1 MSATLTESPTR
12 TVMVPTGSSTSHAH
26 GGNSPLLFFV
36 ALGFGVVFT
45 NLWII
50 VGVKYCFRYN
60 ARQRARAN
68 GEEDNVDLQT
78 MPRPHRRRREKK
90 LLTVDEVNERF
101 PIMKYK
107 TWRAGREAMGL
118 SPEGGVTQS
127 PSRAG
132 SVRSV
137 DLHNGPST
145 TTIPTAITIPALEYG
160 SSAKEIGGSANE
172 IGGLIA
178 EGKIE
183 EPSKTQIA
191 NDPAT
196 MIDSVQHQI
205 TSIEDKR
212 LSELSVDEQKIAHE
226 EDEDDDDHPQTAVPE
241 ELLNSVGDSCAICLD
256 VIEDN
261 DDVRGLTCG
270 HAFHSGCLD
279 PWLTN
284 RRACCPLCKADYY
297 IPKPKPEGEQVTDSP
312 STASRTRAPT
322 QPSTAHLTPFHRRI
336 IFNRAVFVMAP
347 DTSNGANVAGRD
359 QRSRRE
365 AQPRARQLP
374 SETQGSRWNILCRLR
389 GRRNNSEQEPTPGHL
404 EAGTTS
410 GAGVETESNG
420 AVVSTP
426 VVHNSSQGRGTH

>member
-1 MSATLTESPTR
+1 MATATPVPS
-12 TVMVPTGSSTSHAH
+12 TVPVPTEPASNHNSGGS
-26 GGNSPLLFFV
+26 SPLLFFV

-68 GEEDNVDLQT
+68 GDEDTVDLQT

-90 LLTVDEVNERF
+90 LMTVDEVNERF

-118 SPEGGVTQS
+118 SPEGGITQL

-137 DLHNGPST
+137 NLHNGPST
-145 TTIPTAITIPALEYG
+145 TAMPVVIATPALEHG
-160 SSAKEIGGSANE
+160 SSAKEIGG
-172 IGGLIA
+172 LIV
-178 EGKIE
+178 EGKAE
-183 EPSKTQIA
+183 ELSKTQA
-191 NDPAT
+191 PNDPAT
-196 MIDSVQHQI
+196 MIDSVQHPT

-212 LSELSVDEQKIAHE
+212 LSELSVDERKTEHQ

-241 ELLNSVGDSCAICLD
+241 DLLNSVGDSCAICLD

-270 HAFHSGCLD
+270 HAFHSSCLD

-297 IPKPKPEGEQVTDSP
+297 IPKPKPEGEQATDRS
-312 STASRTRAPT
+312 SSRTRAPT

-336 IFNRAVFVMAP
+336 IFNRGVFVMAS
-347 DTSNGANVAGRD
+347 DSSNDANVAGR
-359 QRSRRE
+359 E
-365 AQPRARQLP
+365 QLS
-374 SETQGSRWNILCRLR
+374 SETEGSRGGGWNILRRLR
-389 GRRNNSEQEPTPGHL
+389 GSRNNSEQEPTPGNL
-404 EAGTTS
+404 EAGITG
-410 GAGVETESNG
+410 GAGAETETNG
-420 AVVSTP
+420 AVASTP
-426 VVHNSSQGRGTH
+426 VAHNSSQGMGTH

>member
-1 MSATLTESPTR
+1 MPTETP
-12 TVMVPTGSSTSHAH
+12 TSHSNA
-26 GGNSPLLFFV
+26 GSSPLLFFV

-90 LLTVDEVNERF
+90 LMTVDEVNERF

-118 SPEGGVTQS
+118 SPEGGIIQP

-137 DLHNGPST
+137 NLHNGPSI
-145 TTIPTAITIPALEYG
+145 TTIPSAITIPALGHG
-160 SSAKEIGGSANE
+160 SSTKEIGGLESK
-172 IGGLIA
+172 A
-178 EGKIE
+178 EE
-183 EPSKTQIA
+183 SPKTQTT
-191 NDPAT
+191 NDPTT
-196 MIDSVQHQI
+196 MINSAQNQ
-205 TSIEDKR
+205 TSIENKR
-212 LSELSVDEQKIAHE
+212 FSELSVDERKTAHP

-241 ELLNSVGDSCAICLD
+241 DLLNSVGDSCAICLD

-261 DDVRGLTCG
+261 DNVRGLTCG

-297 IPKPKPEGEQVTDSP
+297 IPKPKPEGEQAIDRS
-312 STASRTRAPT
+312 ASRTRAPT
-322 QPSTAHLTPFHRRI
+322 QPSTAHLTPFHRGI
-336 IFNRAVFVMAP
+336 IFNRRVFVMAP
-347 DTSNGANVAGRD
+347 DSSSGANVAGRD
-359 QRSRRE
+359 RLSRR
-365 AQPRARQLP
+365 AQSRARHLS
-374 SETQGSRWNILCRLR
+374 SETEGSREGGWNILRRLR
-389 GRRNNSEQEPTPGHL
+389 GRRNNSEQEQTPGNL
-404 EAGTTS
+404 EAGITG
-410 GAGVETESNG
+410 GAGAEANTNE
-420 AVVSTP
+420 AVASTIRI
-426 VVHNSSQGRGTH
+426 HNSS

>member
-1 MSATLTESPTR
+1 MVSEAGNTEEDN
-12 TVMVPTGSSTSHAH
+12 SS
-26 GGNSPLLFFV
+26 
-36 ALGFGVVFT
+36 LGFGT
-45 NLWII
+45 LIMHRII

-90 LLTVDEVNERF
+90 LMTVDEVNERF

-118 SPEGGVTQS
+118 SPEGGITQP

-137 DLHNGPST
+137 SLHNGPST
-145 TTIPTAITIPALEYG
+145 STIPTAITTPDLEHG
-160 SSAKEIGGSANE
+160 SSAKEIGGSAKEISGSAKE
-172 IGGLIA
+172 IGGSAKELGGLIV
-178 EGKIE
+178 EGKAE
-183 EPSKTQIA
+183 EPLKTQA
-191 NDPAT
+191 PNDPT
-196 MIDSVQHQI
+196 TTIDSIQHPT
-205 TSIEDKR
+205 TSNDDKR
-212 LSELSVDEQKIAHE
+212 LSELSVDDRKTEHQ

-241 ELLNSVGDSCAICLD
+241 DLLNSVGDSCAICLD

-297 IPKPKPEGEQVTDSP
+297 IPKPKPEGEQATDRS
-312 STASRTRAPT
+312 ASRTRVPT

-336 IFNRAVFVMAP
+336 IFNRRVFVMAP
-347 DTSNGANVAGRD
+347 NGSNGANVAGRD
-359 QRSRRE
+359 RLSRRE
-365 AQPRARQLP
+365 AQSRARQLS
-374 SETQGSRWNILCRLR
+374 SETEGSREGGWNILRRLR
-389 GRRNNSEQEPTPGHL
+389 GGRNNSEQEPTPGSL
-404 EAGTTS
+404 EAGITG
-410 GAGVETESNG
+410 GAGTEPETNG
-420 AVVSTP
+420 AVASTP
-426 VVHNSSQGRGTH
+426 VVHSSSQDMGTH

>member
-1 MSATLTESPTR
+1 MSATLTVPPTRSTNIPTESPT
-12 TVMVPTGSSTSHAH
+12 GHGNN

-132 SVRSV
+132 SVRS
-137 DLHNGPST
+137 
-145 TTIPTAITIPALEYG
+145 IP
-160 SSAKEIGGSANE
+160 
-172 IGGLIA
+172 
-178 EGKIE
+178 
-183 EPSKTQIA
+183 
-191 NDPAT
+191 NDPPT

-212 LSELSVDEQKIAHE
+212 LSESSVDEQMIAHQ

-270 HAFHSGCLD
+270 HAFHSSCLD

-297 IPKPKPEGEQVTDSP
+297 IPKPKPEGEQATDTSP
-312 STASRTRAPT
+312 SRTRMPT
-322 QPSTAHLTPFHRRI
+322 QPST
-336 IFNRAVFVMAP
+336 
-347 DTSNGANVAGRD
+347 
-359 QRSRRE
+359 
-365 AQPRARQLP
+365 
-374 SETQGSRWNILCRLR
+374 
-389 GRRNNSEQEPTPGHL
+389 
-404 EAGTTS
+404 
-410 GAGVETESNG
+410 
-420 AVVSTP
+420 
-426 VVHNSSQGRGTH
+426 